1 MKRMLPGVAV
11 CLGMV
16 LVAASMVQSAGQAPA
31 PSRDIVAV
39 EFYALGSDRR
49 PINDLKADE
58 ITIKVDG
65 RTRKVSSLQL
75 VTVAPDPPSDA
86 AAAAAEAAPAPFS
99 TNTAAE
105 AGRSFIL
112 VLDDESFRPGRERPL
127 RAAVSRFLG
136 ALAPRDRV
144 SLITVPH
151 GGMKAD
157 LTSNHDR
164 VMEALNQLIGHAPE
178 TETAQDGA
186 CRTRDVLTSLEGMLA
201 SLAGGEGP
209 TTVLFISA
217 TEYGPRRDAAAT
229 LAPGRCELTTQMFER
244 MGNAAAQARAHFW
257 VIQPEQIMNRGSL
270 GTETIGGVGYTGSEN
285 PLEGLE
291 HIAGVTSAERLSLA
305 TAGDET
311 LIAIARETTSYY
323 SAVIDT
329 TVSDLDGITRGL
341 DVKIA
346 RAGVRV
352 RARPKLYLPKPAS
365 ARPVAKTPAEMIK
378 DPRQYHDLALRAAGY
393 ASLAGAD
400 GTMKV
405 IAVSEPVDPSTKITA
420 LTAALF
426 DAQGRLTRQVT
437 ATPEQLSS
445 SPQMAALLVPPG
457 QYRLRIAAV
466 DAAGRGG
473 STDAEV
479 SAETTAAGPLKLSSL
494 VVGLSRNGSF
504 VPRLQFGNE
513 PVAIGFLEIYG
524 GAAGQG
530 IGAAVEIAK
539 TLDGPP
545 LVVTRLAIEASGD
558 PGLFRATGAV
568 PIGALPPGDYV
579 VRALVALKDQ
589 PYGRVVRTI
598 RKVAQ

>member
-1 MKRMLPGVAV
+1 MKRLFAGIAV
-11 CLGMV
+11 CIGTVLGTAAMV
-16 LVAASMVQSAGQAPA
+16 PSASQVPA
-31 PSRDIVAV
+31 SLRDIVAV

-49 PINDLKADE
+49 PINDLKAE
-58 ITIKVDG
+58 EVTIKMDG

-75 VTVAPDPPSDA
+75 VTVAPEPPSDA
-86 AAAAAEAAPAPFS
+86 ATPAAETAPAPFS

-105 AGRSFIL
+105 AGRTFIM

-127 RAAVSRFLG
+127 RGAVSRFLG

-151 GGMKAD
+151 GGMKAN

-164 VMEALNQLIGHAPE
+164 VMNELNQLIGHAPE
-178 TETAQDGA
+178 TESAQDGA
-186 CRTRDVLTSLEGMLA
+186 CRTRDVLQSLEGMLN

-209 TTVLFISA
+209 TTIMFISA
-217 TEYGPRRDAAAT
+217 TEYGPRRDAPST
-229 LAPGRCELTTQMFER
+229 LAPGRCELTTQVFER

-257 VIQPEQIMNRGSL
+257 VIQPEQIMNRGSIAS
-270 GTETIGGVGYTGSEN
+270 ETIGGAGFSGSEN

-291 HIAGVTSAERLSLA
+291 HIAGVTSAERLSLS

-311 LIAIARETTSYY
+311 LVQIARETTAYY

-329 TVSDLDGITRGL
+329 TVADLDGITRGI
-341 DVKIA
+341 DVKVG

-352 RARPKLYLPKPAS
+352 RARPKLYLPKPAG
-365 ARPVAKTPAEMIK
+365 ARPVAKTPPEMIK
-378 DPRQYHDLALRAAGY
+378 DSREFHDLPLRAAGF

-426 DAQGRLTRQVT
+426 DGQGRLTRQVT
-437 ATPEQLSS
+437 ATPDQLTGA
-445 SPQMAALLVPPG
+445 PHMTALLVPPG
-457 QYRLRIAAV
+457 QYRLRVAAV

-473 STDAEV
+473 TTDAEV
-479 SAETTAAGPLKLSSL
+479 SAETTPAGPLKLSSL

-530 IGAAVEIAK
+530 IGAAVEVAK

-545 LVVTRLAIEASGD
+545 LVVTRLAIEAASE

-579 VRALVALKDQ
+579 VRALVALQDQ

-598 RKVAQ
+598 RKVGQ